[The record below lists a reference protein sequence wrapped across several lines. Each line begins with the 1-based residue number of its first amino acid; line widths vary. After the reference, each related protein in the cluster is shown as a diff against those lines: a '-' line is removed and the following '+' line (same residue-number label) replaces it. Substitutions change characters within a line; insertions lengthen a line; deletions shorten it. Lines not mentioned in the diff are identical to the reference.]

1 MQTLSLITSVIS
13 NVEVF
18 AEGVSHVF
26 GSTAQRNLLVR
37 PAFNSHEFLHF

>member
-26 GSTAQRNLLVR
+26 GSSAQRNLLVR